1 MDTLLNI
8 RISKTLKKTFQT
20 YCNESSSTMASE
32 IRRFIYLQTQ
42 NPQKTLLNNVLSD
55 EKHSSEKK
63 EVYQSSDLP
72 RQWSDLT
79 VYDRFKMQY

>member
-8 RISKTLKKTFQT
+8 RISKKLKKTFQT

-42 NPQKTLLNNVLSD
+42 DAQKTLLNNVLSD
-55 EKHSSEKK
+55 AKQLSEKK
-63 EVYQSSDLP
+63 EVHQSSDLP
-72 RQWSDLT
+72 RQWSDPT
-79 VYDRFKMQY
+79 VYDRFKIK

>member
-8 RISKTLKKTFQT
+8 RISKTLKKTFQK

-42 NPQKTLLNNVLSD
+42 NAQKTLLNNVLSG
-55 EKHSSEKK
+55 EKQLSGKK
-63 EVYQSSDLP
+63 EVNQSSDLP
-72 RQWSDLT
+72 RQWSDPT
-79 VYDRFKMQY
+79 VYDRLKVK

>member
-8 RISKTLKKTFQT
+8 RISKTLKKKFQT

-42 NPQKTLLNNVLSD
+42 DAQKKLLNTVLSE
-55 EKHSSEKK
+55 EKGVSEKK
-63 EVYQSSDLP
+63 KVHQPLDFP
-72 RQWSDLT
+72 RQWSDPT
-79 VYDRFKMQY
+79 VYDRFKIK